1 MIVVDTNILV
11 YRCLPNPRSEA
22 AAATLAFDP
31 QWAAPHLWRSEFR
44 NVLCGYLRAG
54 RLDAAAAERTI
65 DRAASLLLGGE
76 HFVQDRFVW
85 ELAARSRCTAYD
97 LEFAG
102 LAAALGT
109 ILVTEDRDLL
119 SAFPRLCRPLSDV
132 SGKRPANGGR

>member
-44 NVLCGYLRAG
+44 NVLCGYLRSG
-54 RLDAAAAERTI
+54 RLD
-65 DRAASLLLGGE
+65 
-76 HFVQDRFVW
+76 FVQDRFVW

-97 LEFAG
+97 CEFAG

-109 ILVTEDRDLL
+109 ILVTEDRELL
-119 SAFPRLCRPLSDV
+119 SAFPSFCRSLNDV
-132 SGKRPANGGR
+132 SGRRQSK

>member
-1 MIVVDTNILV
+1 VIVVDTNILV
-11 YRCLPNPRSEA
+11 HRCLPSSQSEGTNA
-22 AAATLAFDP
+22 VLALDP

-44 NVLCGYLRAG
+44 NVLCGYLRSG
-54 RLDAAAAERTI
+54 RLDAAEAERVI

-97 LEFAG
+97 CEFAG

-109 ILVTEDRDLL
+109 ILVTEDRALL
-119 SAFPRLCRPLSDV
+119 SAFPRLCRSLEDV
-132 SGKRPANGGR
+132 SGERHPK